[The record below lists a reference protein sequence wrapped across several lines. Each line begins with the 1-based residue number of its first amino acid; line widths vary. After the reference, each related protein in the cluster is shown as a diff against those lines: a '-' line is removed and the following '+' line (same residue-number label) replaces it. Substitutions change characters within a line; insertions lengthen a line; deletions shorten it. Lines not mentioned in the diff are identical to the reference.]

1 MPNGRRTMTWTALHF
16 NGTIAPD
23 SARAASL
30 ALATVSGS
38 PRLVLE
44 VTGRDGAVGWKLGCE
59 AWARGRVLDALRA
72 QVPGLTTDPLP
83 STFDGLR
90 ADQAAR
96 VLFTVMASVPNSG
109 LAVDLTEQVVR
120 GLLGALARTNRAELL
135 HVQLILGP
143 RRAPATR
150 GSRSPGGR
158 QSADDREAKHQ
169 VRCEIRIGA
178 STRTPARSRSLIQAV
193 VGALRPLE
201 ARGVRLSAVGTSA
214 KAFSQARSPL
224 LWSNR
229 LTTDEI
235 TPLTGWPMATPKAP
249 PPPGMPSPHP
259 RLIRANT
266 ATPSH
271 GRQLGLSPADKSRQ
285 IALPIPDS
293 LRHLHVLGP
302 TGVGKSTL
310 LAHLALQDITEGRGV
325 VVIDPKGDLVDD
337 ILARADEA
345 RKGDVVVID
354 AADTSPVGIN
364 PLAGAPDPELVADV
378 LLGLFHS
385 LYTDAWGPRTQD
397 VLHAGL
403 LTLARRGD
411 TSIAMLPLL
420 ITNPGFRR
428 SIVGQAARTDPLGL
442 GSFWA
447 WWDSLS
453 DAERQQANAPL
464 MRRLRP
470 LLMRPGLRAILA
482 QRAPK
487 FAMADVF
494 TNRRIVLVKLSKGTI
509 GPEAAALLGSLVVSQ
524 LWTTALGRITTAADQ
539 RTPVMLYI
547 DEVQDYLRLPGDLGE
562 VLTQARGLGLGLTL
576 AHQHLDQLPRTLHAA
591 IMANAR
597 SRIAFQLT
605 GKDAREL
612 ASLTRGQLDPD
623 DFETLPAFHAYA
635 QLLSGNQPTGWVSL
649 TTRPLLPPLRQ
660 PAALQAHAASQY
672 GQAIS
677 QVEADL
683 LSLLDAPGH
692 RESDEPIGR
701 TRRHPPTSNDSPR
714 DNQKGG
720 SS

>member
-1 MPNGRRTMTWTALHF
+1 MPDGRRTMTWIALHF

-23 SARAASL
+23 SARAAAL

-44 VTGRDGAVGWKLGCE
+44 VTGRDGGVGWKLGCE

-72 QVPGLTTDPLP
+72 QVPSLTTDPTP
-83 STFDGLR
+83 STLDGLR
-90 ADQAAR
+90 VDQAAR
-96 VLFTVMASVPNSG
+96 VRFVVMASVPNSG

-135 HVQLILGP
+135 HIQLILGP
-143 RRAPATR
+143 RSAPT
-150 GSRSPGGR
+150 GR
-158 QSADDREAKHQ
+158 RIPPARPSTSDRETKHQ

-201 ARGVRLSAVGTSA
+201 ARGVRLSAVGTSV
-214 KAFSQARSPL
+214 KALSWARSPL

-229 LTTDEI
+229 LTMDEI
-235 TPLTGWPMATPKAP
+235 TPLTGWPIAGAKAP
-249 PPPGMPSPHP
+249 PLPGVPSPHP
-259 RLIRANT
+259 RLIRAST
-266 ATPSH
+266 AIPSR
-271 GRQLGLSPADKSRQ
+271 GRQLGLSPADEGRP
-285 IALPIPDS
+285 IALPIADS
-293 LRHLHVLGP
+293 LRHLHILGP

-310 LAHLALQDITEGRGV
+310 LAHLALQDIAEGRGV

-345 RKGDVVVID
+345 RKRDVVVVD
-354 AADTSPVGIN
+354 AADTNPVGIN
-364 PLAGAPDPELVADV
+364 PLAGATDPDLVADV
-378 LLGLFHS
+378 LLSLFHS
-385 LYTDAWGPRTQD
+385 LYAEAWGPRTQD

-428 SIVGQAARTDPLGL
+428 SIVGKAAKTDPLGL

-447 WWDSLS
+447 WWDGLS
-453 DAERQQANAPL
+453 DAERQQATAPL

-482 QRAPK
+482 QRSPR
-487 FAMADVF
+487 FAMTDIFAA
-494 TNRRIVLVKLSKGTI
+494 RRILLVKISKGTI

-524 LWTTALGRITTAADQ
+524 LWTTALGRITTAAEK
-539 RTPVMLYI
+539 RTPVMVYI

-562 VLTQARGLGLGLTL
+562 VLAQARGLGLGLTL
-576 AHQHLDQLPRTLHAA
+576 AHQHLDQLPRGLHAA

-649 TTRPLLPPLRQ
+649 TTRPLPPPRRQ
-660 PAALQAHAASQY
+660 PAALQAHAARRY
-672 GQAIS
+672 GQVIS
-677 QVEADL
+677 EVEADL
-683 LSLLDAPGH
+683 LGLLEAPSS
-692 RESDEPIGR
+692 RSSDEPIGR
-701 TRRHPPTSNDSPR
+701 ARRQPPTSNDS
-714 DNQKGG
+714 QKGG

>member
-1 MPNGRRTMTWTALHF
+1 MRDGRRTMTWTALHF

-23 SARAASL
+23 SARAAAL

-38 PRLVLE
+38 PRVVLE
-44 VTGRDGAVGWKLGCE
+44 VTGRDGVVGWKLGCE

-96 VLFTVMASVPNSG
+96 VRFTVSASVPSHG

-143 RRAPATR
+143 RRAPAVDGRR
-150 GSRSPGGR
+150 GPGGR
-158 QSADDREAKHQ
+158 QSAGDREAQHQ
-169 VRCEIRIGA
+169 ARCEIRIGA
-178 STRTPARSRSLIQAV
+178 STRSPARSRSLIQAV

-214 KAFSQARSPL
+214 KAFSQARTPL

-229 LTTDEI
+229 LTMSEI
-235 TPLTGWPMATPKAP
+235 TPLTGWPITGAKAP
-249 PPPGMPSPHP
+249 PLPGVPSPHP
-259 RLIRANT
+259 RLIRAST
-266 ATPSH
+266 TTPSR
-271 GRQLGLSPADKSRQ
+271 GRQLGVSPADNSHV
-285 IALPIPDS
+285 IALAIPDS
-293 LRHLHVLGP
+293 LRHLHVVGP

-310 LAHLALQDITEGRGV
+310 LARLALQDITEGRGV

-345 RKGDVVVID
+345 RRDDIVVID
-354 AADTSPVGIN
+354 AADSSPVGIN
-364 PLAGAPDPELVADV
+364 PLAGVSDPELVADV
-378 LLGLFHS
+378 LLGMFHS
-385 LYTDAWGPRTQD
+385 LYADAWGPRTQD

-428 SIVGQAARTDPLGL
+428 SIVGKAAKTDPLGL

-447 WWDSLS
+447 WWDTIS
-453 DAERQQANAPL
+453 DAERQQATAPL

-482 QRAPK
+482 QRSPR

-494 TNRRIVLVKLSKGTI
+494 TKRRIVLVKISKGTI

-524 LWTTALGRITTAADQ
+524 LWTTALGRITTAAEK
-539 RTPVMLYI
+539 RTPVMVYI

-562 VLTQARGLGLGLTL
+562 VLAQARGLGLGLTL
-576 AHQHLDQLPRTLHAA
+576 AHQHLDQLPRRLHAA

-597 SRIAFQLT
+597 SRIVFQLT

-623 DFETLPAFHAYA
+623 DFETLPAFHSYA

-649 TTRPLLPPLRQ
+649 TTRPLPPLLRQ
-660 PAALQAHAASQY
+660 PAALQAHAARRY
-672 GQAIS
+672 GQVIS
-677 QVEADL
+677 EVEADL
-683 LSLLDAPGH
+683 LGLLEAPSS
-692 RESDEPIGR
+692 RSSDEPIGR
-701 TRRHPPTSNDSPR
+701 ARRQPPTSNDS
-714 DNQKGG
+714 QKGG